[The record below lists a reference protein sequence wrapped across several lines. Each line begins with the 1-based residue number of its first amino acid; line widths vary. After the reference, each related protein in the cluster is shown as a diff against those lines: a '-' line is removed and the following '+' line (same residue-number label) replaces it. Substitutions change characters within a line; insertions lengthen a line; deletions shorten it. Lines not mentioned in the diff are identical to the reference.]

1 MVGEIRDVET
11 AEIAVQASLTGH
23 LVLSTVHTNSAA
35 AAVTRLR
42 DMGVESYLLATTIKA
57 VVAQRLVRRLCPSCK
72 AAYEPDAGE
81 QRMLELELGETALL
95 YKPKGC
101 DSCGGSGYQGR
112 RGVYELLVVDDAVAS
127 MIHEDARESEIARHA
142 FAHRNTL
149 WRSGVELAKA
159 GETSLAEVMR
169 VCREDGERDGG
180 V

>member
-1 MVGEIRDVET
+1 
-11 AEIAVQASLTGH
+11 
-23 LVLSTVHTNSAA
+23 
-35 AAVTRLR
+35 
-42 DMGVESYLLATTIKA
+42 
-57 VVAQRLVRRLCPSCK
+57 
-72 AAYEPDAGE
+72 
-81 QRMLELELGETALL
+81 LL